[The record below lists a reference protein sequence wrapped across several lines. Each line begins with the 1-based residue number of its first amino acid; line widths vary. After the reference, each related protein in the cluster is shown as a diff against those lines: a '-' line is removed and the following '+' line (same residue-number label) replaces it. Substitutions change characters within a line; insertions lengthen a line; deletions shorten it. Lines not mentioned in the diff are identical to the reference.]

1 METKDTLK
9 PLPNP
14 FYSFNPRSLR
24 HKTKTLKRKK
34 IKHCQFFFHIKIFQ
48 KYMNYRVDTYSRGG
62 FNEHSQQF
70 LSIYLKIRAP
80 GVDSG

>member
-1 METKDTLK
+1 
-9 PLPNP
+9 
-14 FYSFNPRSLR
+14 
-24 HKTKTLKRKK
+24 
-34 IKHCQFFFHIKIFQ
+34 
-48 KYMNYRVDTYSRGG
+48 MNYRVDTYSRGG